1 MNHWKVLSVSLAMSL
16 VMSQVSL
23 ANVYITPF
31 GTTQTV
37 QESTT
42 ETTIG
47 NSVEQNLGAVSGGMK
62 VGAQDGPGLENVAPG
77 AAIQPVSS
85 VVKPSASY
93 STKEPVPMAVEP
105 EVWSAGPGTGSVL
118 GNGSG
123 ETTASVHSE
132 TAAVEIAEPEIAA
145 ESVILYDVTHDRV
158 LYEKNA
164 DTKRYPASITKLMT
178 ALLVLEN
185 AGLNEM
191 VTYSETAV
199 TKLESGAVTLSLQAG
214 DKVSVKDSLY
224 GLMLKSANEVANGL
238 AEHVGGSL
246 SGFAEMMNAKAKAL
260 GCTGTN
266 FVNPNGLNNTEHYT
280 TARDMAKIAKAAF
293 ENEKLCE
300 ITSTTSY
307 RFPATKAAAA
317 RTISM
322 GHKMIYENDSRY
334 YSGIVGGKTGY
345 TSLAGN
351 TLVTCVERN
360 GVRMIAVILKSRS
373 SHYPDTKALFD
384 YGYELEKASACSTV
398 GTAMYGTNAAQ
409 VGAAAG
415 TANNGSQIAAQT
427 DEAAPV
433 YHKWIADGNNWRFE
447 LADGT
452 RLSNCFVTIDGVE
465 YAFDTEGKMVTGWL
479 TLGENWYFF
488 GNSGAMIKSDWR
500 QDGGYWFYLGTDGA
514 MVRNAWIDNQYYV
527 GADGVWIQ

>member
-1 MNHWKVLSVSLAMSL
+1 MNRWKVLSVSLVMSL

-37 QESTT
+37 QESTVG
-42 ETTIG
+42 TTVE
-47 NSVEQNLGAVSGGMK
+47 NSAEQNVQTQNGSMN
-62 VGAQDGPGLENVAPG
+62 VGEQDGPGFENVV
-77 AAIQPVSS
+77 AAQPVSTA
-85 VVKPSASY
+85 VTPSASY
-93 STKEPVPMAVEP
+93 STKEPVQVAPKQ
-105 EVWSAGPGTGSVL
+105 EVQTAGTGMGISLSVGPGTT
-118 GNGSG
+118 N
-123 ETTASVHSE
+123 TTVQNAVE
-132 TAAVEIAEPEIAA
+132 KAVVEIAEPEIAA

-185 AGLNEM
+185 AGLNET
-191 VTYSETAV
+191 VTYSEMAV
-199 TKLESGAVTLSLQAG
+199 TNLESGAVTLSLKAG

-238 AEHVGGSL
+238 AEHVGGSI
-246 SGFAEMMNAKAKAL
+246 SGFAQMMNEKAKAL

-266 FVNPNGLNNTEHYT
+266 FVNPNGLNNTNHYT

-307 RFPATKAAAA
+307 KFPETKAAAA

-322 GHKMIYENDSRY
+322 GHKMLYTTDSRY
-334 YSGIVGGKTGY
+334 YEGIVGGKTGY

-351 TLVTCVERN
+351 TLVTCVERD

-384 YGYELEKASACSTV
+384 YGYELEKASACSAV
-398 GTAMYGTNAAQ
+398 GTTMYGTNAVQA
-409 VGAAAG
+409 GAATG
-415 TANNGSQIAAQT
+415 TANNSSQTAVQPT
-427 DEAAPV
+427 EAAPV
-433 YHKWIADGNNWRFE
+433 YHKWIADGSQWRFE
-447 LADGT
+447 LTDGT

-465 YAFDTEGKMVTGWL
+465 YAFDTNGIMVTGWL
-479 TLGENWYFF
+479 ALGENWHFF
-488 GNSGAMIKSDWR
+488 GSSGAMIKSDWR
-500 QDGGYWFYLGTDGA
+500 QDGDYWFYLGTDGA